1 MFGIERHCPCL
12 HQNAAM
18 SRWSDVYGTAAI
30 CVCMRMIAAMRHAW
44 PDGAPGR
51 FATLAL
57 PHTKLFVEFSLLVS
71 IFSLHQNQADQRFL
85 VQRFKHFMIHPE
97 LESAPA
103 SLVKIDFRCR
113 ERLVLPADG

>member
-1 MFGIERHCPCL
+1 
-12 HQNAAM
+12 
-18 SRWSDVYGTAAI
+18 
-30 CVCMRMIAAMRHAW
+30 MRMIAAMRHAW

-57 PHTKLFVEFSLLVS
+57 PHTKLLEFSLLVYL
-71 IFSLHQNQADQRFL
+71 SLHQNQADQRFL
-85 VQRFKHFMIHPE
+85 VQRFKRFMIHPE

-103 SLVKIDFRCR
+103 SLVKIDSRRR